1 MGRKNSPSA
10 KKELTE
16 IIQRYEAAK
25 AEKRQLYLDGDQLA
39 DIADWYATERKFNDA
54 QEVINYGLQLH
65 PGNTGL
71 LIEQAFLYLDTQ
83 KLSKA
88 KEVANSIT
96 ETYDSEVKMLK
107 AELLL
112 NEGKLEEA
120 QQLINTIED
129 TDDLASIIEI
139 VYLYMDM
146 GYPEAAKEWIEKG
159 QDQYGE
165 EEDFIVLQADYLGAT
180 QHMKEAIEC
189 FDKLIDIAPYNPS
202 YWMGLA
208 KCYFMS
214 EDINK
219 TIETCDFAL
228 AADDKY
234 GEAYAYKAHSFFYLN
249 NPDSAIENYEKA
261 IEYKAIPP
269 ELGYMF
275 MGMSYATKED
285 WEKTEECCNQVI
297 RIFEENGDSG
307 SILLIDTYTTKANAV
322 AKMGRYKEAD
332 QLCKKAKEI
341 NPDEGLIFLT
351 EGKVYLE
358 EDIEKKATQAFK
370 KAAKTSTGPEMWY
383 MIGTAYSEHNYMYEA
398 KENYEKAYKIN
409 PKYEDLP
416 ERLSVI
422 SIMTDDLDG
431 FLKYNKDCERPFRE
445 ETIQQL
451 LNGPD
456 HRKEDEPI
464 LKEIMKRLKE
474 EKENNKSN

>member
-1 MGRKNSPSA
+1 
-10 KKELTE
+10 
-16 IIQRYEAAK
+16 
-25 AEKRQLYLDGDQLA
+25 
-39 DIADWYATERKFNDA
+39 
-54 QEVINYGLQLH
+54 
-65 PGNTGL
+65 
-71 LIEQAFLYLDTQ
+71 
-83 KLSKA
+83 
-88 KEVANSIT
+88 
-96 ETYDSEVKMLK
+96 
-107 AELLL
+107 
-112 NEGKLEEA
+112 
-120 QQLINTIED
+120 
-129 TDDLASIIEI
+129 
-139 VYLYMDM
+139 
-146 GYPEAAKEWIEKG
+146 
-159 QDQYGE
+159 
-165 EEDFIVLQADYLGAT
+165 
-180 QHMKEAIEC
+180 
-189 FDKLIDIAPYNPS
+189 
-202 YWMGLA
+202 MGLA

-322 AKMGRYKEAD
+322 AKMGRYKEAH

>member
-165 EEDFIVLQADYLGAT
+165 KEDFIVLQADYLGAT

-307 SILLIDTYTTKANAV
+307 SILLIDTYTNKAV
-322 AKMGRYKEAD
+322 AASRLGKYEEAH
-332 QLCKKAKEI
+332 QLCKKAI
-341 NPDEGLIFLT
+341 AIQPDDPAIYLA
-351 EGKVYLE
+351 EGKLYIQE
-358 EDIEKKATQAFK
+358 NQKKKAVKSFD
-370 KAAKTSTGPEMWY
+370 KALTMEPSAEMWY
-383 MIGTAYSEHNYMYEA
+383 MVASAYSDAEYLYQAKLCFQEAYRIDPNYA
-398 KENYEKAYKIN
+398 DIAEK
-409 PKYEDLP
+409 
-416 ERLSVI
+416 LSVLSLMHNEI
-422 SIMTDDLDG
+422 DD
-431 FLKYNKDCERPFRE
+431 FFKYNNESEHPISEDIILDLLSRPNQTEEGEQMLREVWERMK
-445 ETIQQL
+445 
-451 LNGPD
+451 
-456 HRKEDEPI
+456 KE
-464 LKEIMKRLKE
+464 KG
-474 EKENNKSN
+474 NN

>member
-139 VYLYMDM
+139 FYLYMDM

-322 AKMGRYKEAD
+322 AK
-332 QLCKKAKEI
+332 
-341 NPDEGLIFLT
+341 
-351 EGKVYLE
+351 
-358 EDIEKKATQAFK
+358 
-370 KAAKTSTGPEMWY
+370 
-383 MIGTAYSEHNYMYEA
+383 
-398 KENYEKAYKIN
+398 ENYEKAYKIN

>member
-1 MGRKNSPSA
+1 M
-10 KKELTE
+10 
-16 IIQRYEAAK
+16 
-25 AEKRQLYLDGDQLA
+25 
-39 DIADWYATERKFNDA
+39 
-54 QEVINYGLQLH
+54 
-65 PGNTGL
+65 
-71 LIEQAFLYLDTQ
+71 
-83 KLSKA
+83 
-88 KEVANSIT
+88 ANSIT

-146 GYPEAAKEWIEKG
+146 GYPEAAKEWIDKG

-261 IEYKAIPP
+261 IEYKAIPRIGVYVHGDVLCYQRR
-269 ELGYMF
+269 LGKNRRM
-275 MGMSYATKED
+275 
-285 WEKTEECCNQVI
+285 
-297 RIFEENGDSG
+297 
-307 SILLIDTYTTKANAV
+307 L
-322 AKMGRYKEAD
+322 
-332 QLCKKAKEI
+332 
-341 NPDEGLIFLT
+341 
-351 EGKVYLE
+351 
-358 EDIEKKATQAFK
+358 
-370 KAAKTSTGPEMWY
+370 
-383 MIGTAYSEHNYMYEA
+383 
-398 KENYEKAYKIN
+398 
-409 PKYEDLP
+409 
-416 ERLSVI
+416 
-422 SIMTDDLDG
+422 
-431 FLKYNKDCERPFRE
+431 
-445 ETIQQL
+445 
-451 LNGPD
+451 
-456 HRKEDEPI
+456 
-464 LKEIMKRLKE
+464 
-474 EKENNKSN
+474 

>member
-1 MGRKNSPSA
+1 M
-10 KKELTE
+10 
-16 IIQRYEAAK
+16 
-25 AEKRQLYLDGDQLA
+25 
-39 DIADWYATERKFNDA
+39 
-54 QEVINYGLQLH
+54 
-65 PGNTGL
+65 
-71 LIEQAFLYLDTQ
+71 
-83 KLSKA
+83 
-88 KEVANSIT
+88 ANSIT

-146 GYPEAAKEWIEKG
+146 GYPEAAKEWIDKG

-269 ELGYMF
+269 NWGICSWGCPMLPKKTGKKQKNVVTRLSGF
-275 MGMSYATKED
+275 LR
-285 WEKTEECCNQVI
+285 KTE
-297 RIFEENGDSG
+297 
-307 SILLIDTYTTKANAV
+307 TAV
-322 AKMGRYKEAD
+322 RFY
-332 QLCKKAKEI
+332 
-341 NPDEGLIFLT
+341 
-351 EGKVYLE
+351 
-358 EDIEKKATQAFK
+358 
-370 KAAKTSTGPEMWY
+370 
-383 MIGTAYSEHNYMYEA
+383 
-398 KENYEKAYKIN
+398 
-409 PKYEDLP
+409 
-416 ERLSVI
+416 
-422 SIMTDDLDG
+422 
-431 FLKYNKDCERPFRE
+431 
-445 ETIQQL
+445 
-451 LNGPD
+451 
-456 HRKEDEPI
+456 
-464 LKEIMKRLKE
+464 
-474 EKENNKSN
+474 

>member
-249 NPDSAIENYEKA
+249 NPDRGNYR
-261 IEYKAIPP
+261 
-269 ELGYMF
+269 F
-275 MGMSYATKED
+275 
-285 WEKTEECCNQVI
+285 
-297 RIFEENGDSG
+297 RI
-307 SILLIDTYTTKANAV
+307 T
-322 AKMGRYKEAD
+322 
-332 QLCKKAKEI
+332 LC
-341 NPDEGLIFLT
+341 
-351 EGKVYLE
+351 
-358 EDIEKKATQAFK
+358 
-370 KAAKTSTGPEMWY
+370 
-383 MIGTAYSEHNYMYEA
+383 
-398 KENYEKAYKIN
+398 
-409 PKYEDLP
+409 
-416 ERLSVI
+416 
-422 SIMTDDLDG
+422 
-431 FLKYNKDCERPFRE
+431 
-445 ETIQQL
+445 
-451 LNGPD
+451 
-456 HRKEDEPI
+456 
-464 LKEIMKRLKE
+464 
-474 EKENNKSN
+474 

>member
-322 AKMGRYKEAD
+322 AKMGRYKEAH
-332 QLCKKAKEI
+332 QLCKKAKE
-341 NPDEGLIFLT
+341 
-351 EGKVYLE
+351 
-358 EDIEKKATQAFK
+358 
-370 KAAKTSTGPEMWY
+370 
-383 MIGTAYSEHNYMYEA
+383 
-398 KENYEKAYKIN
+398 IN